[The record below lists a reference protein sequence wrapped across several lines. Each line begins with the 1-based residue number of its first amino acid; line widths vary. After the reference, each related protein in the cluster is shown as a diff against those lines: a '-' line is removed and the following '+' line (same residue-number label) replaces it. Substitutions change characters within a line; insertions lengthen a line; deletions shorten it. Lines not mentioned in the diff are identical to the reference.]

1 MEKIFVIFIVAVG
14 LATPSIAQDNSLVFY
29 SPHVDP
35 HYVDMAPAG
44 LSIGD
49 QYTRHG
55 DVMSDPKGPVIGEY
69 YSQASL
75 IFLDT
80 AAKKS
85 ARTYRHEV
93 ILQGG
98 TIYAWDV
105 IQTEHG
111 EPVKPGHMHEG
122 AIIGGT
128 GKYAGI
134 RGTYTIELMP
144 SGDVIKTSY
153 SYWLGQ

>member
-85 ARTYRHEV
+85 ART
-93 ILQGG
+93 
-98 TIYAWDV
+98 
-105 IQTEHG
+105 
-111 EPVKPGHMHEG
+111 
-122 AIIGGT
+122 
-128 GKYAGI
+128 
-134 RGTYTIELMP
+134 
-144 SGDVIKTSY
+144 
-153 SYWLGQ
+153 